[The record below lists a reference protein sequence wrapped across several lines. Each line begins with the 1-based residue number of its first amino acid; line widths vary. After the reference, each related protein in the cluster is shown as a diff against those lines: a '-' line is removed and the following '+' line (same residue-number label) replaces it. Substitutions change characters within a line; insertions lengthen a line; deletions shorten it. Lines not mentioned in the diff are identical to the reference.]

1 MGRAC
6 GDMTQSSHCHN
17 VRFGKDLAKMEKTD
31 FPRRDSNAHPVQ
43 RSEHLRSGIGLM
55 PDGYLS
61 DFFDLPAWSDRPRFA
76 T

>member
-1 MGRAC
+1 
-6 GDMTQSSHCHN
+6 
-17 VRFGKDLAKMEKTD
+17 MEKTD

-43 RSEHLRSGIGLM
+43 RSEHLCSGIGLM